1 MKIISENGSS
11 KISCNGP
18 PANRPCPSAAKP
30 DPYTCVDGSTLCCG
44 VTIKGNTRAVRQ
56 KLRKQYEKGFVSDK
70 GHGRCYPDATDIGI
84 VEA

>member
-1 MKIISENGSS
+1 MKIISENSS
-11 KISCNGP
+11 ANVQCNGP

-44 VTIKGNTRAVRQ
+44 VTVKGNTRSARQ
-56 KLRKQYEKGFVSDK
+56 KMKKALEGGIKIRGKM
-70 GHGRCYPDATDIGI
+70 CYPDATDIGI